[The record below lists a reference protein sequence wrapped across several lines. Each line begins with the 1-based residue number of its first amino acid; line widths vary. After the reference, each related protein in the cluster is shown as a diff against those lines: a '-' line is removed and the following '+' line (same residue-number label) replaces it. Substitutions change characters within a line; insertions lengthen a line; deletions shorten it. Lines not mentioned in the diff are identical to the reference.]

1 MNPIGVGLVVAVWAV
16 CIGLVLR
23 LRYTVR
29 RARLPQ
35 RAVVLRPIVIP
46 ARYGAHTF
54 TDAEVVER
62 FLAVDWLL
70 SHRDFAG
77 RGR

>member
-1 MNPIGVGLVVAVWAV
+1 MALVVVLGVWLV
-16 CIGLVLR
+16 CVALLLR

-35 RAVVLRPIVIP
+35 RVVVLRPIVIP
-46 ARYGAHTF
+46 ARYGDHTF
-54 TDAEVVER
+54 TDAEVIDR

-77 RGR
+77 RAK

>member
-1 MNPIGVGLVVAVWAV
+1 MTPILVVVAVWAV
-16 CIGLVLR
+16 CLVLIVR
-23 LRYTVR
+23 LRYQVR
-29 RARLPQ
+29 VLTPAPRP
-35 RAVVLRPIVIP
+35 VVLRPIVIP

-54 TDAEVVER
+54 TDAEVVEG